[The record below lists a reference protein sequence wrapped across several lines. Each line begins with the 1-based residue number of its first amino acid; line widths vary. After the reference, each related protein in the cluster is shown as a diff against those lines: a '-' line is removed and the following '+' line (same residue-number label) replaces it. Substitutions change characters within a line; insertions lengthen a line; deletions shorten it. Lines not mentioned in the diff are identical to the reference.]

1 MTTPE
6 TAPAKPTQA
15 TWADWMP
22 PGDNTEHAPTW
33 TREELIARLATL
45 GVTVTV
51 TDFRFWEG
59 SGVLPRAVKRWHEE
73 TRSVRALYPGRA
85 VWIVSDLRDLQN
97 AGCSLKQIGR
107 ILRGRAQ
114 TYHLPDPYNL
124 RPAIV
129 EAVRQRE
136 QQTGEPVSVVM
147 VRFTDA
153 FGHEEP
159 YFFDF
164 EDAAQGRPLPTF
176 LPPDEGG

>member
-1 MTTPE
+1 MTTE
-6 TAPAKPTQA
+6 TTPAKPKQE

-22 PGDNTEHAPTW
+22 PGDNTEHDPVW

-45 GVTVTV
+45 GVPVAV

-73 TRSVRALYPGRA
+73 TRSVRALYPRRA
-85 VWIVSDLRDLQN
+85 VWIVSDLRDLQA

-129 EAVRQRE
+129 DAVHQRE
-136 QQTGEPVSVVM
+136 QQTGEPVSFVM
-147 VRFTDA
+147 VRFTDHH
-153 FGHEEP
+153 GHEDP

-164 EDAAQGRPLPTF
+164 DDAGQGRPFPTYF
-176 LPPDEGG
+176 LPDDSG